1 MKIQGDGVIGASD
14 SAILFGIDAN
24 EGGAPNPAGDGEVDG
39 DGKSEDA
46 VANKV
51 RQLLG
56 EKKAEQAK
64 RRELE
69 AKLAEFEQ
77 AKASQ
82 EEEAAKKRGDFEKLE
97 AQLKGERDAIAK
109 KYQDALIGGALKSAL
124 VSAGVAAPF
133 MEAAEAMMRL
143 KGVSLDK
150 DDTPILD
157 GKPLGEFVA
166 EWAKSDA
173 GKAFV
178 AAPNSSGGGATGGG
192 AAGAPQAGNMGGTPA
207 ERQAA
212 IAAKYKLPV
221 S

>member
-1 MKIQGDGVIGASD
+1 MKIQGDGVLGASD
-14 SAILFGIDAN
+14 SAFLFGINAN
-24 EGGAPNPAGDGEVDG
+24 EGGAPTPDPKPDG
-39 DGKSEDA
+39 DTKPDDP
-46 VANKV
+46 VAKKMAE
-51 RQLLG
+51 LLG
-56 EKKAEQAK
+56 ETKAERAK

-69 AKLAEFEQ
+69 AKLAEYEQ

-109 KYQDALIGGALKSAL
+109 KYHDALIGGALKSAL

-166 EWAKSDA
+166 DWAKSDA

-212 IAAKYKLPV
+212 IAAKFKLPI

>member
-14 SAILFGIDAN
+14 SAMLYGVNAN
-24 EGGAPNPAGDGEVDG
+24 DGGADGAPAPKPEGDAKPD
-39 DGKSEDA
+39 DP
-46 VANKV
+46 VAKKMAE
-51 RQLLG
+51 LLG
-56 EKKAEQAK
+56 ETKAERAK

-69 AKLAEFEQ
+69 AKLAEYEQ
-77 AKASQ
+77 AKAAQ
-82 EEEAAKKRGDFEKLE
+82 EDEAAKKRGEFDKLE
-97 AQLKGERDAIAK
+97 AQLKAERDTIAK

-212 IAAKYKLPV
+212 IAAKFKLPI